1 MPFTSE
7 TFKSAFSVDC
17 NIFAFAG
24 GKLQVLLIKR
34 AEEPFKNQWALPGA
48 LVHIDE
54 NLRDAPM
61 RSLKELTG
69 LENVFLEQVFTF
81 GKVDRHPKGRVIT
94 VAYYALINKDNV
106 TPQASSFAQ
115 EVKWHNVEEIT
126 DLAFDHY
133 EIMNVC
139 LKRLRESVRRRPIG
153 FELLPETFTLSVVQD
168 LYEAILNKPLDKRN
182 FRKKIL
188 SLKILEDI
196 AEYQQNVAHRPAKL
210 YKFNLARYEE
220 FKSNGFDFEL

>member
-1 MPFTSE
+1 MPFSKD
-7 TFKSAFSVDC
+7 TFKSAFSVDSI
-17 NIFAFAG
+17 IFAFED
-24 GKLQVLLIKR
+24 KELQVLLIKR

-48 LVHIDE
+48 LVKIDE

-94 VAYYALINKDNV
+94 VAYYSLINKNKV
-106 TPQASSFAQ
+106 SPVPSSFAQ
-115 EVKWHNVEEIT
+115 EVKWHSIDEIT
-126 DLAFDHY
+126 SLAFDHY
-133 EIMNVC
+133 EILSVC
-139 LKRLRESVRRRPIG
+139 LKKLRESVRRRPVG
-153 FELLPETFTLSVVQD
+153 FELLGETFTLSDVQD
-168 LYEAILNKPLDKRN
+168 LYEAILNKSLDKRN

-196 AEYQQNVAHRPAKL
+196 KEYQKNVAHRPAKL
-210 YKFNLARYEE
+210 YKFDIEKYEE
-220 FKSNGFDFEL
+220 AKDSGFNFEI

>member
-1 MPFTSE
+1 MPFSSE
-7 TFKSAFSVDC
+7 TFKSAFSVDSV
-17 NIFAFAG
+17 IFAFED

-48 LVHIDE
+48 LVEIDE

-94 VAYYALINKDNV
+94 VAYYSLINKNNV
-106 TPQASSFAQ
+106 TPVPSSFAQ
-115 EVKWHNVEEIT
+115 EVEWHAIQDINS
-126 DLAFDHY
+126 LAFDHY
-133 EIMNVC
+133 EIMTVC
-139 LKRLRESVRRRPIG
+139 LKRLRESVRRRPVG
-153 FELLPETFTLSVVQD
+153 FELLPETFTLSDVQD
-168 LYEAILNKPLDKRN
+168 LYETILDKELDKRN

-188 SLKILEDI
+188 SLKILDDI
-196 AEYQQNVAHRPAKL
+196 KEYQQNVAHRPAKL
-210 YKFNLARYEE
+210 YKFNLEKYEE
-220 FKSNGFDFEL
+220 FKANGFNFEL

>member
-1 MPFTSE
+1 MPFNSE
-7 TFKSAFSVDC
+7 TFQSAFSVDC
-17 NIFAFAG
+17 NIFAFSG
-24 GKLQVLLIKR
+24 GKLQILLIKR

-48 LVHIDE
+48 LVNIDE
-54 NLRDAPM
+54 NLRDAPI

-81 GKVDRHPKGRVIT
+81 GKVDRHPAGRVIT
-94 VAYYALINKDNV
+94 VAYYSLINKDNV

-115 EVKWHNVEEIT
+115 DVKWHNIDDIT

-153 FELLPETFTLSVVQD
+153 FELLSKTFTLSDVQD
-168 LYEAILNKPLDKRN
+168 LYEAILNKKLDKRN

-210 YKFNLARYEE
+210 YRFNLERYEE
-220 FKSNGFDFEL
+220 FNANGFDFEL